1 MANDG
6 SRTRPAHLPRRPLS
20 TRAQEDA
27 AIIARARIPEARALA
42 LLSGLIDAHPDNHT
56 RSGPLSPGLRA
67 ELARRISAAVPEA
80 RALLSA
86 ADALLWQVVAS
97 YEGILRRRAE
107 RWSQMTGY
115 VAADP
120 DDLAAAARYGCWRG
134 LLRWQPDSGAA
145 PLHWALQWA
154 ESAAQRDDSSA
165 GDMAGGLSTKHRS
178 RGWDR
183 PVATLATA
191 RLDAPAS
198 YSDGRFL
205 LHSLIPAPVSGDDL
219 DTRLDLHQIRGR
231 VEHAVAAL
239 PARAQQIVRARLE
252 GEILSDIGARLGLSR
267 ERVRQ
272 IEAEAL
278 HAIAPGIYPAPPPR
292 TAADGPRADG
302 QAAPIDPTMRGAALR
317 ARLLDLARDRPGLTS
332 AEVATLLRA
341 PWASVRPA
349 AACLRSDGLL
359 LPHDDRRPGIY
370 PAPTDA
376 SATVPAQPR
385 GTVIDAVRAALT
397 ADPGAD
403 LAALAARIGTTTKS
417 ARATAS
423 VLRMRGEVPRPEKK
437 SSPS

>member
-6 SRTRPAHLPRRPLS
+6 SRQRPPHLPRRPLS
-20 TRAQEDA
+20 AAAQQDA
-27 AIIARARIPEARALA
+27 AIITRARIPEARALT
-42 LLSGLIDAHPDNHT
+42 LLRAAIDAHPDNHT
-56 RSGPLSPGLRA
+56 RSGPLSAGLRA
-67 ELARRISAAVPEA
+67 ELARRISAACPEA
-80 RALLSA
+80 RALLSK
-86 ADALLWQVVAS
+86 ADALLWQVVTS
-97 YEGILRRRAE
+97 YEGILRRHAE
-107 RWSQMTGY
+107 RWSRMTGY
-115 VAADP
+115 IAADP

-134 LLRWQPDSGAA
+134 LLRWRPDSGSA

-165 GDMAGGLSTKHRS
+165 GDMTGGLSTKHRS

-183 PVATLATA
+183 PSATVARA

-198 YSDGRFL
+198 KTAHKEML
-205 LHSLIPAPVSGDDL
+205 LHSLIPAPVAGDDL

-231 VEHAVAAL
+231 VEKAVATL
-239 PARAQQIVRARLE
+239 PARAQAIIRARLE
-252 GEILSDIGARLGLSR
+252 GEILSDIGARLGISR
-267 ERVRQ
+267 ERTRQ

-292 TAADGPRADG
+292 SSADGPAPVEADP
-302 QAAPIDPTMRGAALR
+302 AMRGTLLR
-317 ARLLDLARDRPGLTS
+317 TRLLDLARERPGLTS
-332 AEVATLLRA
+332 AEAATVLRGA
-341 PWASVRPA
+341 LAAVRPA
-349 AACLRSDGLL
+349 AAQLRADGLL

-376 SATVPAQPR
+376 PAILPAQPR

-423 VLRMRGEVPRPEKK
+423 ILRMRGEVPRPEKK
-437 SSPS
+437 SST